1 MHVGMTDLFRER
13 NDLTTASQHLR
24 RSRELG
30 DENGLPQNPYRWRV
44 AAARIRQAE
53 GDLDGAVELLD
64 EAERLYVSDF
74 APEVRPVAAV
84 KARVRIAQGKLS
96 EAWGWAREHGIAAA
110 DELSYLHE
118 FEHATLARL
127 LLAQGT
133 QDHAD
138 ERIGEAIDL
147 TERLVAA
154 AEAGGRNGSAIDI
167 LVVQALARH
176 ARRDAPGAL
185 TSLAR
190 LLALAEPQGSVR
202 VVLDEGPPMA
212 ALLKVAAKQGSART
226 YLRRLLAAAGT
237 GESGVGAG
245 QASVEQLSDRELE
258 VLRLLATDLD
268 GPGIARQL
276 VVSLHTVRSHTN
288 NIYAKLGV
296 NSRRAAVRRAEDLD
310 LLSRA
315 RSRQPRTNDLQDDS
329 RE

>member
-190 LLALAEPQGSVR
+190 LVALAEPQGYVR

-212 ALLKVAAKQGSART
+212 ALLKVAAKQGSARP

-288 NIYAKLGV
+288 NIHAKLGV
-296 NSRRAAVRRAEDLD
+296 NSRRAAVRRSEDLD